1 MYTGGFAPYH
11 TRADLGLVCDIR
23 IIARIF
29 DHAAAALM
37 GRIATRMQSKGDLL
51 PYGQANRHLRNV
63 LLIEER
69 VQGSL
74 HGGGRTGPCGI
85 AGAEGGWL
93 LHTSLPM
100 TRSANLSTLSLRS
113 SSLRSAAKFLEGTRF
128 AWRIFVRAA
137 DRV

>member
-1 MYTGGFAPYH
+1 MYTGGLAPHH

-23 IIARIF
+23 IIACIF
-29 DHAAAALM
+29 DDAAVTLM
-37 GRIATRMQSKGDLL
+37 GCIGTRIQSKGDRL
-51 PYGQANRHLRNV
+51 PCGQANRHLRNV
-63 LLIEER
+63 LLIDER
-69 VQGSL
+69 VQCAL

-113 SSLRSAAKFLEGTRF
+113 SSLRSAAKFLEGTWF